1 MKIGTCDLQGYPPNF
16 AKFDEVILIN
26 YQVIDGSRWIFG
38 ANITK
43 MATIQMFNN
52 GFLWKFT
59 HVILKWWSMS
69 VPILMKLS

>member
-1 MKIGTCDLQGYPPNF
+1 MKIGTCYLQDYLHNC
-16 AKFDEVILIN
+16 AKFDEVILII

-43 MATIQMFNN
+43 MATIQMFKN

-59 HVILKWWSMS
+59 HVILQWWSMS